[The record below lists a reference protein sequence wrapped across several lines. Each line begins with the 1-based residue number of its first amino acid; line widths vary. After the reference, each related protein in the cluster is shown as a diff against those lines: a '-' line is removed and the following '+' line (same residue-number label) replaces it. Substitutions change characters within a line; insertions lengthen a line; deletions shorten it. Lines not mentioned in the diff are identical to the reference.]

1 MVELSKDQLWVKKAR
16 ELLNKARREAL
27 ENEVKG
33 LQDGLAPVLE
43 KLWQEHERLRKSLA
57 DISREISA
65 WKGGQPHGLETQ
77 IGAVGFEAERYLNGL
92 KGLSATTPEDKRAC
106 ADLLIKVRAALK
118 AMQKK
123 ETEACELREEDRAPL
138 NAEAEERRHYQEETD
153 KVIVTQQT
161 AINKERKALETYAKE
176 TKIVDFKDDPFA
188 ENIASFYK
196 RRVPELE
203 ELTKGKKAKP
213 LNKDEAAQ
221 LKFGKQV
228 VAVNAEKALKAKAVE
243 SAEQSLLSLKKER
256 AQGLAPLE
264 VALEKA
270 KLVQEISWETLADIR
285 YGTPLD
291 ATQLNA
297 TLSAHSGSIVYEASE
312 KLIES
317 GKTLLPA
324 GRGQV
329 LRASVVGDDRS
340 VYRQTADKEV
350 KINVLKAA
358 VTLTCAASTEYVY
371 GTAFGMGLLSAS
383 VSTAPPLPGDHVKL
397 LAVLN
402 CTTKGNALPA
412 GEVLGAGTHA
422 LTVSSAAKD
431 NFLASNEVS
440 VALTVNKAPRVLA
453 AGSPEPIGAIVQ
465 ANDLK
470 QLRIKFSFTTGE
482 GTNQFFIGT
491 TLLAVGAKVSVAKKS
506 KLRVEALP
514 HDNYLPVE
522 REVEVEVLSADAKF
536 ALARKGGDDLLVN
549 KPMVRDKLH
558 STQEQ
563 VLSALL
569 QEIVTLAKTDDEQ
582 KFVKTNELIEEVEEI
597 KAKLVSWKGTVPK
610 AAPKGARSLL
620 QVDIIEAKNDTLES
634 KKQKTVSAT
643 TSAVKKLVKHGG
655 MTLADVE
662 KLVPSGLTSN
672 FVETNNYKGFKFEW
686 TTPSGVKIEIYG
698 HGPTTANLPD
708 NTVDSK
714 RGNLVR
720 VMIDGK
726 FLKPDGNL
734 TDNRF
739 DASSHMALY

>member
-264 VALEKA
+264 V
-270 KLVQEISWETLADIR
+270 VH
-285 YGTPLD
+285 PM
-291 ATQLNA
+291 
-297 TLSAHSGSIVYEASE
+297 IVSPV
-312 KLIES
+312 
-317 GKTLLPA
+317 GK
-324 GRGQV
+324 
-329 LRASVVGDDRS
+329 
-340 VYRQTADKEV
+340 
-350 KINVLKAA
+350 
-358 VTLTCAASTEYVY
+358 
-371 GTAFGMGLLSAS
+371 
-383 VSTAPPLPGDHVKL
+383 
-397 LAVLN
+397 
-402 CTTKGNALPA
+402 
-412 GEVLGAGTHA
+412 
-422 LTVSSAAKD
+422 
-431 NFLASNEVS
+431 
-440 VALTVNKAPRVLA
+440 
-453 AGSPEPIGAIVQ
+453 
-465 ANDLK
+465 
-470 QLRIKFSFTTGE
+470 
-482 GTNQFFIGT
+482 
-491 TLLAVGAKVSVAKKS
+491 
-506 KLRVEALP
+506 
-514 HDNYLPVE
+514 
-522 REVEVEVLSADAKF
+522 
-536 ALARKGGDDLLVN
+536 
-549 KPMVRDKLH
+549 
-558 STQEQ
+558 
-563 VLSALL
+563 
-569 QEIVTLAKTDDEQ
+569 
-582 KFVKTNELIEEVEEI
+582 
-597 KAKLVSWKGTVPK
+597 
-610 AAPKGARSLL
+610 
-620 QVDIIEAKNDTLES
+620 
-634 KKQKTVSAT
+634 
-643 TSAVKKLVKHGG
+643 
-655 MTLADVE
+655 
-662 KLVPSGLTSN
+662 
-672 FVETNNYKGFKFEW
+672 
-686 TTPSGVKIEIYG
+686 
-698 HGPTTANLPD
+698 
-708 NTVDSK
+708 
-714 RGNLVR
+714 
-720 VMIDGK
+720 
-726 FLKPDGNL
+726 
-734 TDNRF
+734 
-739 DASSHMALY
+739 

>member
-1 MVELSKDQLWVKKAR
+1 MVELSKDQLWAKKAR
-16 ELLNKARREAL
+16 ELLNKTRQEAR

-43 KLWQEHERLRKSLA
+43 KLRQEYERLRKSLA

-92 KGLSATTPEDKRAC
+92 KGLTANTPEDKRAC

-123 ETEACELREEDRAPL
+123 ETEARELREEDRAPL
-138 NAEAEERRHYQEETD
+138 NAKEEERRHYQEETD
-153 KVIVTQQT
+153 EAITTQQT
-161 AINKERKALETYAKE
+161 AIDKKRQALETYAKE
-176 TKIVDFKDDPFA
+176 TRIVGLKGNPFA
-188 ENIASFYK
+188 ENNASFYK
-196 RRVPELE
+196 RIVGGLE
-203 ELTKGKKAKP
+203 EMTKRKKALP
-213 LNKDEAAQ
+213 LNKDQATQ
-221 LKFGKQV
+221 LNLGRQV
-228 VAVNAEKALKAKAVE
+228 VAVNAQKALLEEALE
-243 SAEQSLLSLKKER
+243 SAEQNLVSLKKER

-264 VALEKA
+264 KALEKA
-270 KLVQEISWETLADIR
+270 KLMQEIRWESPADIR

-291 ATQLNA
+291 AAHLNA
-297 TLSAHSGSIVYEASE
+297 TLSAHSGSIVYEASD

-317 GKTLLPA
+317 GRTLLPA
-324 GRGQV
+324 GQGQV

-350 KINVLKAA
+350 NINVLKAA
-358 VTLTCAASTEYVY
+358 VTLTCAASIEYVY
-371 GTAFGMGLLSAS
+371 GTAFGVGLLSAS
-383 VSTAPPLPGDHVKL
+383 VSTEPHSPGDHVKL
-397 LAVLN
+397 LADLS
-402 CTTKGNALPA
+402 CTTEGSALPA
-412 GEVLGAGTHA
+412 GKVLGAGTHA
-422 LTVSSAAKD
+422 LTVSSAVKG

-440 VALTVNKAPRVLA
+440 VTLTVNKAPRVLA
-453 AGSPEPIGAIVQ
+453 AGSPEPIGAFVQ

-470 QLRIKFSFTTGE
+470 QLRSKFFFTEGE

-491 TLLAVGAKVSVAKKS
+491 ALLAVGTKVSVAKKS

-522 REVEVEVLSADAKF
+522 REVEVEVLGAGAKF
-536 ALARKGGDDLLVN
+536 TLARKGGDDLLVN
-549 KPMVRDKLH
+549 KPLVGDKLH
-558 STQEQ
+558 STQEKI
-563 VLSALL
+563 LSDLL
-569 QEIVTLAKTDDEQ
+569 RQITTLAETDDEQ
-582 KFVKTNELIEEVEEI
+582 KFVKTNQLIEEVEEI
-597 KAKLVSWKGTVPK
+597 KAKLVSWKGAVPK
-610 AAPKGARSLL
+610 AAPKGVRELL
-620 QVDIIEAKNDTLES
+620 TVDIVEAENDTPQG

-643 TSAVKKLVKHGG
+643 TAAVTKLVKHGG
-655 MTLADVE
+655 MTLADIE
-662 KLVPSGLTSN
+662 KLVPSGMTST
-672 FVETNNYKGFKFEW
+672 FVETNNYKGFKFKW
-686 TTPSGVKIEIYG
+686 TTPSGVTIEVYG

-739 DASSHMALY
+739 DSSSHMALY